1 MPTLFSRAHSNM
13 NSCQGKNPSGM
24 SGTCAGVY
32 WRRILNKCHKIFAT
46 DTALALG
53 GEHENGAIR
62 TQENSGL
69 LFKRILNLQHSSYKE
84 HGKMFHLA
92 LDSQR

>member
-1 MPTLFSRAHSNM
+1 
-13 NSCQGKNPSGM
+13 M
-24 SGTCAGVY
+24 SGKKPKWDVRNLCWGLLEENLEQVPQDLCNCAGHP
-32 WRRILNKCHKIFAT
+32 KTAT